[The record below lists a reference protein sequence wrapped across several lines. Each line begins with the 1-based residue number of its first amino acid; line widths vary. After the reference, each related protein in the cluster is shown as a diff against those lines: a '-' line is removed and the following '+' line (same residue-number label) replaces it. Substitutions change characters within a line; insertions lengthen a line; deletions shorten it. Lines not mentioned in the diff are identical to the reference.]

1 MTQYDNSNSGALFPA
16 REKKSDRHPDM
27 TGNLD
32 VNGVEY
38 YINAWTKVSKQ
49 GKKFLSLSVNPKQ
62 QVAKQ
67 AVQQAQQ
74 VVADDF
80 DDLDLP
86 F

>member
-1 MTQYDNSNSGALFPA
+1 MTQYDNTNSGALFLA

-49 GKKFLSLSVNPKQ
+49 GKKFLSLSINPKQ
-62 QVAKQ
+62 QVAQK
-67 AVQQAQQ
+67 AVQQAKQS
-74 VVADDF
+74 VEPDF

>member
-1 MTQYDNSNSGALFPA
+1 MEYDNTNSGALFPA
-16 REKKSDRHPDM
+16 REKKTDRHPDM

-49 GKKFLSLSVNPKQ
+49 GKKFLSLSINPKQ

-80 DDLDLP
+80 DDMDLP

>member
-49 GKKFLSLSVNPKQ
+49 GKKFLSLSINPKQ

-67 AVQQAQQ
+67 AVQKAQQ